1 MAFTRRCIR
10 SADRS
15 TVEPAD
21 SERLVPDV
29 RFTRRCSARLSSDVR
44 FAREVV
50 AQTGRYSNGVDRLE
64 KLLAVDTSATLTNLD
79 QGDVQPTTNSWG
91 GQLATAAARWPRAS
105 RGRRRA
111 CRQGQSARQ
120 TRRHPTTPHHA

>member
-1 MAFTRRCIR
+1 MVTVSQLHSTTLFRKHSVEEAPKWDAMAFTRRCIR
-10 SADRS
+10 STGRS

-50 AQTGRYSNGVDRLE
+50 AQTGRYSNVVDRLE
-64 KLLAVDTSATLTNLD
+64 KLLAVDISATLTNLD
-79 QGDVQPTTNSWG
+79 QRDVQPRVDKKMCRS
-91 GQLATAAARWPRAS
+91 APF
-105 RGRRRA
+105 GRREVL
-111 CRQGQSARQ
+111 
-120 TRRHPTTPHHA
+120 